1 MMCET
6 CMLKPDDFLSKKES
20 ICVVGLGYVGLPL
33 AIAFARY
40 FNVIGFDINQV
51 RINELKAGIDRTRE
65 TTEEELKNSNITFT
79 HNEEHIKKCKFIIV
93 TVPTPIDK
101 HKVPDLKPIFGAS
114 TIVGRNLQ
122 KDSIVVYEST
132 VYPGLT
138 EEECVPILEK
148 ESGLVWK
155 KDFYVG
161 YSPERINPGDKIHR
175 FENIV
180 KVVSGDTDYSLNI
193 ISELYSKVVKAGI
206 FKAKSIKVAEA
217 AKVIENTQRDINI
230 ALMNELSMIFHKMGI
245 DTKDVLEAASTK
257 WNFLKFEPGLVGGHC
272 ISVDPYYLT
281 FKAQELGH
289 HPEVILSGRRV
300 NDNMPAFVAQNV
312 LKLLIKAR
320 KQIESSKIL
329 ILGLSFKENIPDI
342 RNTKVFD
349 IYKELQEFGIKVYI
363 YDPHAYKDEAFKE
376 YEIELLQNPHA
387 FSPYDAVIVAVK
399 HNAFSEYDIKF
410 YENIISPPR
419 ILIDIKNL
427 YNKELFAKKGF
438 LYWRL

>member
-1 MMCET
+1 MIS
-6 CMLKPDDFLSKKES
+6 LDDFKSRKES

-33 AIAFARY
+33 AISFSKH
-40 FNVIGFDINQV
+40 FNIIGFDINPV
-51 RINELKAGIDRTRE
+51 RINELKFGIDRTKE
-65 TTEEELKNSNITFT
+65 ISKEELSNANILFT
-79 HNEEHIKKCKFIIV
+79 SDEDHIKKCKFIII

-101 HKVPDLKPIFGAS
+101 HKVPDLKPVFSAS

-148 ESGLVWK
+148 ESGLIWK

-161 YSPERINPGDKIHR
+161 YSPERINPGDKVHR
-175 FENIV
+175 FESIL
-180 KVVSGDTDYSLNI
+180 KVVSGDTGYSLDL
-193 ISELYSKVVKAGI
+193 ISGIYSSVVKAGI

-230 ALMNELSMIFHKMGI
+230 ALMNELSMIFHKIGI

-257 WNFLKFEPGLVGGHC
+257 WNFLRFEPGLVGGHC

-300 NDNMPAFVAQNV
+300 NDNMPNFVVQNV
-312 LKLLIKAR
+312 LKLFIKAK
-320 KQIESSKIL
+320 KQIESSKVL
-329 ILGLSFKENIPDI
+329 ILGISFKENIPDI
-342 RNTKVFD
+342 RNSKAID
-349 IYKELQEFGIKVYI
+349 IYNELKDFGVEAYI
-363 YDPHAYKDEAFKE
+363 YDPYVYKDEAFRE
-376 YEIELLQNPHA
+376 YQIELLPDVFYQA
-387 FSPYDAVIVAVK
+387 PYDAVIVAVK
-399 HNAFSEYDIKF
+399 HNAFSQYDIKF
-410 YENIISPPR
+410 YEKIVSSPR
-419 ILIDIKNL
+419 IIVDVKNI
-427 YNKELFAKKGF
+427 YDKEFFVKNGF
-438 LYWRL
+438 LYWSL

>member
-1 MMCET
+1 MIS
-6 CMLKPDDFLSKKES
+6 LDDFKSRKES

-33 AIAFARY
+33 AISFSKH
-40 FNVIGFDINQV
+40 FNIIGFDINPV
-51 RINELKAGIDRTRE
+51 RINELKFGIDRTKE
-65 TTEEELKNSNITFT
+65 ISKEELSNANILFT
-79 HNEEHIKKCKFIIV
+79 SDEDHIKKCKFIII

-101 HKVPDLKPIFGAS
+101 HKVPDLKPVFSAS

-148 ESGLVWK
+148 ESGLIWK

-161 YSPERINPGDKIHR
+161 YSPERINPGDKVHR
-175 FENIV
+175 FESIL
-180 KVVSGDTDYSLNI
+180 KVVSGDTDYSLDL
-193 ISELYSKVVKAGI
+193 ISGIYSSVVKAGI

-230 ALMNELSMIFHKMGI
+230 ALMNELSMIFHKIGI

-257 WNFLKFEPGLVGGHC
+257 WNFLRFEPGLVGGHC

-300 NDNMPAFVAQNV
+300 NDNMPNFVVQNV
-312 LKLLIKAR
+312 LKLFIKAK
-320 KQIESSKIL
+320 KQIESSKVL
-329 ILGLSFKENIPDI
+329 ILGISFKENIPDI
-342 RNTKVFD
+342 RNSKAID
-349 IYKELQEFGIKVYI
+349 IYNELKDFGVEAYI
-363 YDPHAYKDEAFKE
+363 YDPYVYKDEAFRE
-376 YEIELLQNPHA
+376 YQIELLPDVFYQA
-387 FSPYDAVIVAVK
+387 PYDAVIVAVK
-399 HNAFSEYDIKF
+399 HNAFSQYDIKF
-410 YENIISPPR
+410 YEKIVSSPR
-419 ILIDIKNL
+419 IIVDVKNI
-427 YNKELFAKKGF
+427 YDKEFFVKNGF
-438 LYWRL
+438 LYWSL

>member
-1 MMCET
+1 MISVE
-6 CMLKPDDFLSKKES
+6 DFINKKES

-33 AIAFARY
+33 AVAFARH

-51 RINELKAGIDRTRE
+51 RINELKVGIDRTKE
-65 TTEEELKNSNITFT
+65 TTPDELKSSSITFT
-79 HNEEHIKKCKFIIV
+79 YNEEHIKKCKFIII
-93 TVPTPIDK
+93 TVPTPIDR
-101 HKVPDLKPIFGAS
+101 HKVPDLKPIFSAS
-114 TIVGRNLQ
+114 AIVGRNLQ

-193 ISELYSKVVKAGI
+193 ISEIYARVVKAGI
-206 FKAKSIKVAEA
+206 FRAKSIKVAEA

-230 ALMNELSMIFHKMGI
+230 ALMNELSMIFHKIGI
-245 DTKDVLEAASTK
+245 DTKDVLDAASTK
-257 WNFLKFEPGLVGGHC
+257 WNFLRFEPGLVGGHC

-300 NDNMPAFVAQNV
+300 NDSMPNFVVQNL
-312 LKLLIKAR
+312 LKLLIKAK
-320 KQIESSKIL
+320 KQIESSKVL
-329 ILGLSFKENIPDI
+329 ILGLTFKENIPDV

-349 IYKELQEFGIKVYI
+349 IYKELKEFGINAYV
-363 YDPHAYKDEAFKE
+363 YDPHAYKDEVFKE
-376 YEIELLQNPHA
+376 YEIELLQNPYA

-399 HNAFSEYDIKF
+399 HSAFGEYDIKF
-410 YENIISPPR
+410 YKDIITEPR
-419 ILIDIKNL
+419 ILIDVKNL
-427 YNKELFAKKGF
+427 YDRELFEKNGF
-438 LYWRL
+438 LYWSL

>member
-1 MMCET
+1 MIS
-6 CMLKPDDFLSKKES
+6 LDDFRSRKES

-33 AIAFARY
+33 AISFSKH
-40 FNVIGFDINQV
+40 FNIIGFDINPV
-51 RINELKAGIDRTRE
+51 RINELKFGIDRTKE
-65 TTEEELKNSNITFT
+65 ISKEELSNANILFT
-79 HNEEHIKKCKFIIV
+79 SDEDHIKKCKFIII

-101 HKVPDLKPIFGAS
+101 HKVPDLKPVFSAS

-148 ESGLVWK
+148 ESGLIWK

-161 YSPERINPGDKIHR
+161 YSPERINPGDKVHR
-175 FENIV
+175 FESIL
-180 KVVSGDTDYSLNI
+180 KVVSGDTDYSLDL
-193 ISELYSKVVKAGI
+193 ISGIYSSVVKAGI

-230 ALMNELSMIFHKMGI
+230 ALMNELSMIFHKIGI

-257 WNFLKFEPGLVGGHC
+257 WNFLRFEPGLVGGHC

-300 NDNMPAFVAQNV
+300 NDNMPNFVVQNV
-312 LKLLIKAR
+312 LKLFIKAK
-320 KQIESSKIL
+320 KQIESSKVL
-329 ILGLSFKENIPDI
+329 ILGISFKENIPDI
-342 RNTKVFD
+342 RNSKAID
-349 IYKELQEFGIKVYI
+349 IYNELKDFGVEAYI
-363 YDPHAYKDEAFKE
+363 YDPYVYKDEAFRE
-376 YEIELLQNPHA
+376 YQIELLPDVFYQA
-387 FSPYDAVIVAVK
+387 PYDAVIVAVK
-399 HNAFSEYDIKF
+399 HNAFSQYDIKF
-410 YENIISPPR
+410 YEKIVSSPR
-419 ILIDIKNL
+419 IIVDVKNI
-427 YNKELFAKKGF
+427 YDKEFFVKNGF
-438 LYWRL
+438 LYWSL